1 MSGDG
6 SLLGHALAVFESCDV
21 REVRVEPADL
31 LAVRLA
37 EVLAERD
44 RRAALALLRR
54 AQQLAKVEV
63 RARRALLGSACSGGR
78 SEG

>member
-1 MSGDG
+1 MW
-6 SLLGHALAVFESCDV
+6 DV
-21 REVRVEPADL
+21 CRAPVRSFDSSQSRGVRVEPADL

-63 RARRALLGSACSGGR
+63 RAGRALLGRA
-78 SEG
+78 

>member
-1 MSGDG
+1 M
-6 SLLGHALAVFESCDV
+6 LGRVPCARALPRFESIG
-21 REVRVEPADL
+21 VRVEPADL

-63 RARRALLGSACSGGR
+63 RARRALLGRACSGGR
-78 SEG
+78 SER

>member
-1 MSGDG
+1 MRDTCRAPVR
-6 SLLGHALAVFESCDV
+6 SLDLPRFESIG
-21 REVRVEPADL
+21 VRVEPADL

-63 RARRALLGSACSGGR
+63 RAGRALLGRAGE
-78 SEG
+78 SE

>member
-1 MSGDG
+1 MWGVGRVPCAS
-6 SLLGHALAVFESCDV
+6 ALPRFES
-21 REVRVEPADL
+21 RGVRVEPADL

-63 RARRALLGSACSGGR
+63 RTGRALLGRAGE
-78 SEG
+78 SE

>member
-1 MSGDG
+1 MWDDACRVPG
-6 SLLGHALAVFESCDV
+6 LPRFFES
-21 REVRVEPADL
+21 RGVRVEPADL

-63 RARRALLGSACSGGR
+63 RTGRALLGRAGE
-78 SEG
+78 SE